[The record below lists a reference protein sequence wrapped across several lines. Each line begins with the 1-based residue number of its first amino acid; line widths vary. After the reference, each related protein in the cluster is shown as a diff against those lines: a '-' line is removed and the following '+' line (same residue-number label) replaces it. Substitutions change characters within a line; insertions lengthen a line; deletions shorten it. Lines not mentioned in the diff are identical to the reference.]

1 MLGKVDLFIVGG
13 GVNGAGVARDAAGR
27 GLSVLLVEQGDLAGA
42 TSSSSSK
49 LIHGGLRY
57 LENYEFRLVRESL
70 LERERLWKVAPHL
83 ITPLRFVLPHHKG
96 LRPAFILRLGLFLY
110 DHIGGRKLLPP
121 TKRLNLRKHSAGGP
135 LSDALTTGFEYSDC
149 WVDDARLVVANALG
163 AKELGAEILTRH
175 TFIGAERNGDR
186 WQVSVKTD
194 TGTVE
199 TVEAKMLVNAGGP
212 WVDKTLNSC
221 NAGQKNEGS
230 VRLVKGSHIVVPKL
244 YDHDRAYT
252 FQNTDGR
259 VIFSIPYEG
268 DFTLI
273 GTTDTPFEGDPYTAA
288 ADEQEIEYLCAAT
301 SEYFKTTILP
311 EKVIWHYSGVRP
323 LYDDGAESASKAT
336 RDYVLA
342 LDAPGGAAPLLSIY
356 GGKVTTYR
364 RLAEEVLEKLEPY
377 TTYDCGP
384 WTDGSPLPGGDL
396 PGRESPEHAL
406 SGFIDTTQE
415 TYPWLPEA
423 LAERYACAY
432 GTRIKDM
439 IGSAASLTDM
449 GRDFGAGLYEREVDY
464 LKEVEWA
471 HTAEDVLWRR
481 TKRGLHM
488 SDAERSALAT
498 WMGA

>member
-1 MLGKVDLFIVGG
+1 MPDKVDLFIVGG
-13 GVNGAGVARDAAGR
+13 GVNGVGVARDAAGR

-110 DHIGGRKLLPP
+110 DNIGGRKLLPP
-121 TKRLNLRKHSAGGP
+121 TKRLNLHRAAAGEP
-135 LSDALTTGFEYSDC
+135 LSDELTTGFEYSDC

-175 TFIGAERNGDR
+175 TFIGAERCGDGWR
-186 WQVSVKTD
+186 VSVKTD
-194 TGTVE
+194 TGALE
-199 TVEAKMLVNAGGP
+199 TVEAKILVNAGGP

-221 NAGQKNEGS
+221 NVGQKNKGS

-268 DFTLI
+268 EYTLI

-301 SEYFKTTILP
+301 SEYFETTIVP
-311 EKVIWHYSGVRP
+311 EKVVWHYSGVRP

-336 RDYVLA
+336 RDYVLE
-342 LDAPGGAAPLLSIY
+342 LDAPDGAAPLLSIY

-377 TTYDCGP
+377 TTCEHGP
-384 WTDGSPLPGGDL
+384 WTDGAPLPGGDL
-396 PGRESPEHAL
+396 PGRERPEQAL
-406 SGFIDTTQE
+406 TGFIDATKE
-415 TYPWLPEA
+415 EYPWLPPA
-423 LAERYACAY
+423 VAKRYACAY
-432 GTRIKDM
+432 GTRVKDVINGAM
-439 IGSAASLTDM
+439 SLADM
-449 GRDFGAGLYEREVDY
+449 GKDFGAGLYEREVEY
-464 LKEVEWA
+464 LKKAEWA
-471 HTAEDVLWRR
+471 CTAEDILWRR
-481 TKRGLHM
+481 TKLGLHM
-488 SDAERSALAT
+488 TDAERSVFTT
-498 WMGA
+498 WMDG